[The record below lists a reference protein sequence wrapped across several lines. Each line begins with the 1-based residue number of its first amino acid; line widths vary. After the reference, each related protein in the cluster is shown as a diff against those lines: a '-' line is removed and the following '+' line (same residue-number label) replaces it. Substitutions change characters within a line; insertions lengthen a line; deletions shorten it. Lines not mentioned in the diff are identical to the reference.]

1 MIEVEEGIALK
12 TLSAI
17 LAPPVVCVGILGGIA
32 WEKSTH
38 VQPQNAAAYHAA
50 VKATVDDIDHMLGG
64 GGNGLWF
71 GKDQEPTKAAVRLLR
86 PNVIFS
92 RRYTDSP
99 DKEKG
104 DIRMCD
110 VLIVQCPDARDMVGH
125 YPENCYPNGGETLA
139 DKRPRDWH
147 IGETLIT
154 GTEYTIERI
163 SSRGQPIR
171 RCVYSFLVVPGV
183 VPDGAPAVP
192 GVPGATIVRDIKGVN
207 KAAEDYQRRHFGA
220 AQFQFVFQATDP
232 DLSRETR
239 DQIFMTLM
247 GSNMDVLKAL
257 NNVNIGGPGQ
267 LAVAR

>member
-1 MIEVEEGIALK
+1 VK

-17 LAPPVVCVGILGGIA
+17 LAPPIVCVGILGGIA

-38 VQPQNAAAYHAA
+38 VKPQNVVAYHAA
-50 VKATVDDIDHMLGG
+50 VKAAVEDMARREYMIDGKE
-64 GGNGLWF
+64 NGSWF

-99 DKEKG
+99 DKERG
-104 DIRMCD
+104 DLRMCD

-125 YPENCYPNGGETLA
+125 YPENCYPNGGETLV
-139 DKRPRDWH
+139 DKRPRDWQVKD
-147 IGETLIT
+147 TTIT
-154 GTEYTIERI
+154 GTEYTFERF
-163 SSRGQPIR
+163 SSRGRPVR

-220 AQFQFVFQATDP
+220 AQFQFVFQAADP
-232 DLSRETR
+232 DLPRETR
-239 DQIFMTLM
+239 DQIFATLM
-247 GSNMDVLKAL
+247 AVNLDILKVL
-257 NNVNIGGPGQ
+257 NNVNLANAAP
-267 LAVAR
+267 AVAAR